1 MDTNKNSY
9 TIIFATVMVV
19 IVALM
24 LAFVSGALKDKQT
37 ANVKLDKKKQIL
49 TSLSVE
55 IDNQDADELFN
66 KIITGGL
73 VINSKAEVL
82 SDSKEQAF
90 EIDINK
96 ELSKPLEKRQLPVY
110 IANIDGKTKY
120 VVSLRGAGLW
130 GPIWGYL
137 SLNEDKNTVV
147 GSYFSHA
154 SETPG
159 LGAEIS
165 QKSFQA
171 EFIGKKVM
179 NNENKFVSIAVVKP
193 GQTAE
198 GMDYVD
204 GISGGTIT
212 SKGVDA
218 MLMNCI
224 GQYETFLQ
232 QPATG
237 GAKQ

>member
-137 SLNEDKNTVV
+137 SLNDDKNTVF

-179 NNENKFVSIAVVKP
+179 NNVNIFVSIAVVNP

>member
-9 TIIFATVMVV
+9 TLIYATIMVV

-37 ANVKLDKKKQIL
+37 TNVKLDKKKQIL
-49 TSLSVE
+49 TSLN
-55 IDNQDADELFN
+55 INFDGQDAEALYN

-82 SDSKEQAF
+82 SDSKEKAF

-96 ELSKPLEKRQLPVY
+96 ELAKPLEKRELPVY
-110 IANIDGKTKY
+110 IASIDGKTKY
-120 VVSLRGAGLW
+120 IVSLRGAGLW

-137 SLNEDKNTVV
+137 ALNDDKNTVY
-147 GSYFSHA
+147 GAFFSHA

-159 LGAEIS
+159 LGAEIA
-165 QKSFQA
+165 QKEFQS
-171 EFIGKKVM
+171 EFIGKKIM
-179 NNENKFVSIAVVKP
+179 NSENKFVSIAVVKN

-232 QPATG
+232 QSTTG
-237 GAKQ
+237 GVQK

>member
-82 SDSKEQAF
+82 
-90 EIDINK
+90 
-96 ELSKPLEKRQLPVY
+96 
-110 IANIDGKTKY
+110 
-120 VVSLRGAGLW
+120 
-130 GPIWGYL
+130 
-137 SLNEDKNTVV
+137 
-147 GSYFSHA
+147 
-154 SETPG
+154 
-159 LGAEIS
+159 
-165 QKSFQA
+165 
-171 EFIGKKVM
+171 
-179 NNENKFVSIAVVKP
+179 
-193 GQTAE
+193 
-198 GMDYVD
+198 
-204 GISGGTIT
+204 
-212 SKGVDA
+212 
-218 MLMNCI
+218 
-224 GQYETFLQ
+224 
-232 QPATG
+232 
-237 GAKQ
+237 